1 MLRSHT
7 VCATPNGGLGGG
19 KSVKKFIE
27 DALAVPTSSAKRAGR
42 RQSCML
48 RGRRR
53 RWTEQV
59 QGARR
64 RCVGRRRAR
73 GEQKLPELGCCRGG
87 CSSSTV
93 VRRATPGPGRRSTRR
108 HSKTWERD

>member
-7 VCATPNGGLGGG
+7 VCAIPNGGLGGG

-53 RWTEQV
+53 CWTEQV

-73 GEQKLPELGCCRGG
+73 GERQVARIGLLPWWLLVVGGGVVVSISEALDTALRRGA
-87 CSSSTV
+87 
-93 VRRATPGPGRRSTRR
+93 R
-108 HSKTWERD
+108 E

>member
-53 RWTEQV
+53 CWTEQV

-87 CSSSTV
+87 CSSWV
-93 VRRATPGPGRRSTRR
+93 VVWRSRFPRRSERR
-108 HSKTWERD
+108 HVGDVQASLS

>member
-53 RWTEQV
+53 WTEQV

-73 GEQKLPELGCCRGG
+73 DEQKLRYVPAAASHDPVVLRGR
-87 CSSSTV
+87 C
-93 VRRATPGPGRRSTRR
+93 VRESFGGARHGAT
-108 HSKTWERD
+108 SKTW